1 MPDKEKAQDMPQVI
15 EQYAAY
21 AGETSFYIKFNWPFL
36 GAGVVFSGLGKER
49 GGCGRG
55 IFQVWLKNS

>member
-1 MPDKEKAQDMPQVI
+1 MLRRNKKEIWDVYVKQIINM
-15 EQYAAY
+15 
-21 AGETSFYIKFNWPFL
+21 
-36 GAGVVFSGLGKER
+36 FSGLGKGR